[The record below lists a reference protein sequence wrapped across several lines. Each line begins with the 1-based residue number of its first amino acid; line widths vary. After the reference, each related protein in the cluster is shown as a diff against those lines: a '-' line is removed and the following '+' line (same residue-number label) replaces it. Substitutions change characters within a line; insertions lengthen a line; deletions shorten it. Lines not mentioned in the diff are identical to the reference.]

1 MKGPGFNLIFSDVMV
16 VGDRLLDA
24 AIDDDGYEWQ
34 GGGGEYLDI

>member
-1 MKGPGFNLIFSDVMV
+1 MKGPGFNFSFSDIMV

-34 GGGGEYLDI
+34 GGEYLGI